1 MFSGSAIKKEFEELN
16 RSACTTE
23 KEQIRFRIMKTQ
35 MDLKVI
41 RREYDSET
49 DITNS
54 IAEHK
59 VMSNYDMGTI

>member
-1 MFSGSAIKKEFEELN
+1 MN
-16 RSACTTE
+16 RSAGKIE
-23 KEQIRFRIMKTQ
+23 KEQIRFRIRKTK
-35 MDLKVI
+35 MDLTDI
-41 RREYDSET
+41 RRQYDSAET